1 MASSQ
6 TPPAAV
12 LRAVA
17 LWLGPRVEP
26 GRASI
31 GLGLAWYATLL
42 VALRAGAAT
51 FGVLLA
57 VVAVFGAQQA
67 VVTCSGADVGPA
79 GADTK
84 TSTPSQT
91 SISPRHSQVWSSLSL
106 AYRFP
111 AAALAGA
118 VALAGVINT
127 RLAGAVI
134 AAAIGTSFVVV
145 AMLRPGR
152 KGAPAS
158 LGHDRRTGMLARA
171 AVLMRT
177 WLHVGVAA
185 ACAAAVA
192 RHSLG
197 AALVLVTAT
206 GAYDAGAYLTAAGRP
221 PGFRG
226 PLVGVFTAAAVI
238 FACTGASVPPFAPSD
253 ALRFAIVAALTLPL
267 STAIA
272 RPVTAGA
279 LDSRPVPAHLQDA
292 SGAGPPQAPIPRRRR
307 IGGLAGRLFNS
318 NRVNSEWAV
327 RRLDSLTLT
336 ALGWMWGL
344 GLIAV

>member
-6 TPPAAV
+6 TSPAAV

-26 GRASI
+26 GHASI

-57 VVAVFGAQQA
+57 VIAVFGAQQA
-67 VVTCSGADVGPA
+67 VVIRSGAGVGPA
-79 GADTK
+79 GSDSNK
-84 TSTPSQT
+84 STPSQA
-91 SISPRHSQVWSSLSL
+91 SISPRHSQVSTSLS
-106 AYRFP
+106 AAHRFP

-118 VALAGVINT
+118 VAVAGVIDT

-152 KGAPAS
+152 KGAPAL

-206 GAYDAGAYLTAAGRP
+206 GAYDAGAYLTGAGRP
-221 PGFRG
+221 PGFRS
-226 PLVGVFTAAAVI
+226 PLVGVFTAAVVI

-253 ALRFAIVAALTLPL
+253 ALRFAIVAAFTLPL
-267 STAIA
+267 STALA

-292 SGAGPPQAPIPRRRR
+292 SGTGPSQALAPKRRR
-307 IGGLAGRLFNS
+307 IGGLVERRVNG
-318 NRVNSEWAV
+318 NRFNSEWAV
-327 RRLDSLTLT
+327 RRLDSMTLT

-344 GLIAV
+344 GLIAI